1 MPVDAGPKP
10 TQPRRARQVA
20 RWDLEADV
28 VVVGLGCAGATAAIE
43 ACEAGARTLVLERAS
58 AGGGTSALSG
68 GLIYLGG
75 GTPVQKACGFDD
87 TPEEM
92 FRFLLHASGPGADES
107 KIRLYCERSVEH
119 FHWLEAHGVP
129 FKRSFYPEPSMEAPT
144 DDCLVFC
151 GGEDTWPHDTIARP
165 VPRGHKPQAPR
176 AAGGFLMQ
184 RLGAAVERAG
194 ARVECDVGARTLVLD
209 ADDRTVGLIALRDG
223 HELAVRAR
231 RGVVL
236 TAGGFI
242 LNAEMVAQHCPA
254 LAHCGWKLS
263 SGHDDGTAIRMGL
276 GAGAAAIHM
285 DAGEVAL
292 GITPPRR
299 LVRGVLVNAHGQR
312 FINEDAYYGRIAQAS
327 IYRQGGEMYWI
338 HDDETYEVNDLGM
351 EASWVAGSI
360 AELEAEIGLPEGSL
374 QATLELYN
382 RHAARGADPLFHK
395 APAFLKPLVRP
406 PFGCI
411 DLRAQTRDYATFTL
425 GGLRTLPSGEVLTP
439 DGDVIPGLYAA
450 GRTASGLA
458 AFGYSSGISLGDGTF
473 FGRLAGRSAARFPM
487 DAS

>member
-1 MPVDAGPKP
+1 MPDDASPRP
-10 TQPRRARQVA
+10 TQPRREREVA
-20 RWDLEADV
+20 RWDLDADV
-28 VVVGLGCAGATAAIE
+28 VVVGLGCAGACAAVE
-43 ACEAGARTLVLERAS
+43 AAEAGARVLVLEQAA

-75 GTPVQKACGFDD
+75 GTPVQKACGYDD

-92 FRFLLHASGPGADES
+92 FKFLLYGSGPGADEP
-107 KIRLYCERSVEH
+107 KVRLYCERSVEH

-151 GGEDTWPHDTIARP
+151 GGEDTHPYNTIARP
-165 VPRGHKPQAPR
+165 APRGHKPQAPR

-184 RLGAAVERAG
+184 RLLAAVERAG
-194 ARVECDVGARTLVLD
+194 ARLECDIGARTLVLD
-209 ADDRTVGLIALRDG
+209 GTDRVAGLIALRDG
-223 HELAVRAR
+223 QEQAVRAR

-236 TAGGFI
+236 SAGGFI
-242 LNAEMVAQHCPA
+242 LDAEMVAQHCPA
-254 LAHCGWKLS
+254 LARCGWKLS
-263 SGHDDGTAIRMGL
+263 SGHDDGTALRMGL

-292 GITPPRR
+292 GLTPPRR
-299 LVRGVLVNAHGQR
+299 LVRGVLVNGQGQR

-338 HDDETYEVNDLGM
+338 HDDDTYEVNDLGM
-351 EASWVAGSI
+351 EASWVADSI
-360 AELEAEIGLPEGSL
+360 AELEREVGLPDGAL

-382 RHAARGADPLFHK
+382 RHAARAVDPLFHK
-395 APAFLKPLVRP
+395 GAQFLKPLDRP

-425 GGLRTLPSGEVLTP
+425 GGLRTRPGGEVLTADADP
-439 DGDVIPGLYAA
+439 IPGLFAA

-458 AFGYSSGISLGDGTF
+458 AFGYSSGISLGDGSF
-473 FGRLAGRSAARFPM
+473 FGRLAGRSAARG
-487 DAS
+487 